1 MRKLVLVIFFFF
13 LVAYLPCRSQIVNSD
28 NRIKFE
34 ELAPEIEKK
43 HQVKIYFKT
52 EWFSGKLFRKN
63 LVDLPLTQSLDII
76 KRLSDLNYS
85 FIPPATYVFVPIEIR
100 NYTHRVNS
108 DGLLMVG
115 DGPLPENQQQVNV
128 SGQISDYETGKPLPG
143 ARINIDKLNMVTYAN
158 EMGQYNLQIPT
169 GDYDLRLNYSDYK
182 ENVRPIRVSG
192 NGIVD
197 FELAEIAVLLREVLI
212 TDKAADMNLIQTQMS
227 AIQLNAKTIK
237 ELPLFLGEKDIM
249 KGLTLLPGVQSTGE
263 FGTGF
268 FVRGGSADQ
277 NLILVEDVPMFNS
290 AHLFGLNSALN
301 SDAISQVTFLK
312 GGIPAKYGER
322 VSSVMDIRM
331 GTNPQKLAVKG
342 GLGLL
347 NSRLS
352 IETPL
357 FNKKVKLLLGGRSS
371 YSNWLLHAM
380 PDAELKKSSAAFY
393 DLNALLSIR
402 FDEKNSLSLFGY
414 FSNDEFS
421 FTQNSPYHY
430 DNTLA
435 SLRYTHNF
443 NDKFSSTFVL
453 GHSRYRNDVSQWD
466 SLKLNE
472 SYKIS
477 SAINYSKAKLNF
489 NWLPNKKHNIDFGVD
504 VVNYNLQPGMLSPL
518 DNFSTVIPLNVS
530 AENALENAVYL
541 SDNIEFTDKFSAEI
555 GFRYTQYS
563 DSGIN
568 SPEPRL
574 SMRYSIDDFSSVK
587 FSYNKN
593 NQYINLITN
602 TAVMAPT
609 DVYKMSTAHLPPLSS
624 NQWAIGYF
632 RNFNENAIETSV
644 ELYYKKLNNIL
655 EYRDG
660 ARILLNEQLEKDLL
674 HASGYNYGAEFYI
687 KKNTGKMTGWA
698 SYTYSRSLRHTTSNI
713 PENQINK
720 NEYYPSSFDKPH
732 NIVINANHQ
741 LSRRWRFAWI
751 FNYNTGKAIT
761 LPELKYQYNGQQY
774 VYYSDRNKYRL
785 PDFHRLDIAIT
796 FDETLRLKQKWKGS
810 WTLSIL
816 NLYGHKNPY
825 SVFYKTSSQVE
836 SKFYQSFNLYQMFII
851 ERPIPTFTY
860 NFSF

>member
-1 MRKLVLVIFFFF
+1 M
-13 LVAYLPCRSQIVNSD
+13 VNSD
-28 NRIKFE
+28 SRIKFD

-43 HQVKIYFKT
+43 HQVKIYFKP

-63 LVDLPLTQSLDII
+63 LVDLPLNQSLDII

-115 DGPLPENQQQVNV
+115 DGPLPENQQQVNI
-128 SGQISDYETGKPLPG
+128 SGRITDYETGKSLPG
-143 ARINIDKLNMVTYAN
+143 ARINIDKLNMVAYAN
-158 EMGQYNLQIPT
+158 EVGQYNLQIPT
-169 GDYDLRLNYSDYK
+169 GDYDLRLNYTDYK

-393 DLNALLSIR
+393 DMNALVSYRI
-402 FDEKNSLSLFGY
+402 DEKNSLSLFGY
-414 FSNDEFS
+414 FSNDAFS

-443 NDKFSSTFVL
+443 NDKLSSTFVI

-472 SYKIS
+472 SYRIS

-504 VVNYNLQPGMLSPL
+504 VVNYKLQPGRLSPL
-518 DNFSTVIPLNVS
+518 DSLSTVVPLNIS
-530 AENALENAVYL
+530 EENALENALYL

-624 NQWAIGYF
+624 DQWAIGYF

-660 ARILLNEQLEKDLL
+660 ARILLNEQLDKDLL
-674 HASGYNYGAEFYI
+674 NASGYNYGAEFYI

-698 SYTYSRSLRHTTSNI
+698 SYTYSRSLRHTTSNVR
-713 PENQINK
+713 ENQINK